1 MSRLA
6 ASLFIL
12 LLAAAC
18 RPYGPAIPGSGRGP
32 APVAVQP
39 PAADQAEHP
48 LNAPLEALR
57 LRGLIIPVAGVPA
70 SRIHDSFDEGRSD
83 ERRHNAIDI
92 MAPRGTPVLAADSGR
107 ILRMSSNRLGGI
119 TIYATD
125 PAERFV
131 YYYAH
136 LDRYRKGIAPGDAIA
151 RGDTLGYVGTTG
163 NAPEN
168 VPHLHFQVMRMPE
181 NRINYWNGEP
191 INPFPI
197 LAQAGAARDDGVRQA
212 GAVAGS
218 PGEAVG
224 AAAAG
229 ATGTAPATPPPGA
242 KSPPRR

>member
-6 ASLFIL
+6 RSLAFVV
-12 LLAAAC
+12 LATAAC
-18 RPYGPAIPGSGRGP
+18 RPYGPAIPGSGRAP
-32 APVAVQP
+32 APVAVEP
-39 PAADQAEHP
+39 PAASDTRP
-48 LNAPLEALR
+48 LDAPLEELR
-57 LRGLIIPVAGVPA
+57 GRGLIIPVAGVPA
-70 SRIHDSFDEGRSD
+70 GRIHDSFSEGRSD

-163 NAPEN
+163 NAPAD

-197 LAQAGAARDDGVRQA
+197 LAQSGTRRDDGVRQA

-218 PGEAVG
+218 AGESA
-224 AAAAG
+224 
-229 ATGTAPATPPPGA
+229 GA
-242 KSPPRR
+242 KSPPER

>member
-6 ASLFIL
+6 RGLTLAL
-12 LLAAAC
+12 LAAAAC
-18 RPYGPAIPGSGRGP
+18 RPYGPAIPGSGRPP
-32 APVAVQP
+32 APVP
-39 PAADQAEHP
+39 RPAAEAAAP
-48 LNAPLEALR
+48 LDAPLEELR
-57 LRGLIIPVAGVPA
+57 SRGLIIPVAGVPPT
-70 SRIHDSFDEGRSD
+70 RIHDSFGEGRSD
-83 ERRHNAIDI
+83 DRRHNAIDI

-136 LDRYRKGIAPGDAIA
+136 LDRYRKGLAPGDAVA
-151 RGDTLGYVGTTG
+151 RGDTLGFVGTSG
-163 NAPEN
+163 NAPAD

-191 INPFPI
+191 INPYTI
-197 LAQAGAARDDGVRQA
+197 LAQAGARRDDGVRQA

-218 PGEAVG
+218 GGESA
-224 AAAAG
+224 
-229 ATGTAPATPPPGA
+229 GA
-242 KSPPRR
+242 KSPPER